1 MSSISAVFFDL
12 FLGNA
17 SHPFLY
23 TLAALMYYWCIR
35 GQEISRP
42 FCLPRSFTC
51 KTQLF
56 LGGPDE
62 TRTRD
67 LCHAKAALSQLSYG
81 PKVNPGYTSIRD
93 GRSKVVDARVEPASF
108 LRDGPEGVS
117 YRIDRSVHE
126 AGHHEVPRPAPEE
139 GEKGAHR
146 NL

>member
-1 MSSISAVFFDL
+1 MSRC
-12 FLGNA
+12 
-17 SHPFLY
+17 
-23 TLAALMYYWCIR
+23 TALLHNCCTQALEVAQVLITA
-35 GQEISRP
+35 
-42 FCLPRSFTC
+42 LLFTC
-51 KTQLF
+51 KPKDLRS
-56 LGGPDE
+56 GPDE

-93 GRSKVVDARVEPASF
+93 DRSKVVDARIEPASF

-117 YRIDRSVHE
+117 YRVDRSVHE

>member
-81 PKVNPGYTSIRD
+81 PKKASTILAVKARIARRKSAACVARTLMEPDPIL
-93 GRSKVVDARVEPASF
+93 VVVCSSERE
-108 LRDGPEGVS
+108 LRTAE
-117 YRIDRSVHE
+117 R
-126 AGHHEVPRPAPEE
+126 
-139 GEKGAHR
+139 
-146 NL
+146 

>member
-1 MSSISAVFFDL
+1 VSYADL
-12 FLGNA
+12 EHSRARVG
-17 SHPFLY
+17 SQGP
-23 TLAALMYYWCIR
+23 
-35 GQEISRP
+35 GQEPSPHPIP
-42 FCLPRSFTC
+42 TFNL
-51 KTQLF
+51 QNHLF
-56 LGGPDE
+56 QGGPDE

-93 GRSKVVDARVEPASF
+93 GRSKVVDASIEPASL

-117 YRIDRSVHE
+117 YRVDRSVHE